1 MIIMTKKNY
10 FKELN
15 EIKNFTNKIRKI
27 NLDENISFESDIESD
42 YDKSEDTQDFG
53 DENEYDGDY
62 DNANELYSSST
73 IDTIREIT
81 LKGMTK
87 LCKTPD
93 DPEFQTLLKIFQI
106 CNKGTEVKDDK
117 DISKK

>member
-1 MIIMTKKNY
+1 MTKKNY

-27 NLDENISFESDIESD
+27 NLNENISFESDIESD
-42 YDKSEDTQDFG
+42 YDKSEDTQDID
-53 DENEYDGDY
+53 DENEYVVDD
-62 DNANELYSSST
+62 DNVNELYSSST

-117 DISKK
+117 DTSKK